1 MDQIDIESA
10 SPVLSKVSRGV
21 GGTRYRH
28 RGLPSSATPVISE
41 VSEVS
46 SSVSGVT
53 SQVSEVLVGFR
64 GIRGAQ
70 GTKYRYI
77 QRKYN
82 LSEVTKVS

>member
-10 SPVLSKVSRGV
+10 SPVNSC
-21 GGTRYRH
+21 H
-28 RGLPSSATPVISE
+28 IRGLRSIVI
-41 VSEVS
+41 
-46 SSVSGVT
+46 GVRGYIT
-53 SQVSEVLVGFR
+53 

-82 LSEVTKVS
+82 LSELTKVSWCLRDHDQL